1 MLNTYNHGQKSWGNL
16 QFPERFPIHT
26 GPTPPFTPQT
36 ILDVCI
42 EEGEEELE
50 KISKR
55 MHFFMREPR
64 NDRNI

>member
-1 MLNTYNHGQKSWGNL
+1 MLNTYNHRQKSWGNL

-50 KISKR
+50 KNFEKDAL
-55 MHFFMREPR
+55 FYEGTEK
-64 NDRNI
+64 